1 MAPSLQGFYA
11 ACVPSETGTALLL
24 TESVRF
30 SPSGSQDPSL
40 LPFAPLGL
48 GVVTAPWLT
57 PSENV
62 FVNQTFLN
70 YPAICF
76 QVRA

>member
-1 MAPSLQGFYA
+1 MAPSLQDFYA
-11 ACVPSETGTALLL
+11 FCVPSVTGTALLL
-24 TESVRF
+24 TEPLRF
-30 SPSGSQDPSL
+30 SPSSSQDPSL

-57 PSENV
+57 LSENA

-70 YPAICF
+70 FPAICF